1 MQLHYKKEPAVPKTK
16 VKKHPVKSEF
26 KRSVWA
32 CVRSEPEEKTA
43 VWLNKASSFA
53 SSILLHYYVR
63 FMAAYL

>member
-43 VWLNKASSFA
+43 VLIKQGLKLRFQYSAS
-53 SSILLHYYVR
+53 LLC
-63 FMAAYL
+63 